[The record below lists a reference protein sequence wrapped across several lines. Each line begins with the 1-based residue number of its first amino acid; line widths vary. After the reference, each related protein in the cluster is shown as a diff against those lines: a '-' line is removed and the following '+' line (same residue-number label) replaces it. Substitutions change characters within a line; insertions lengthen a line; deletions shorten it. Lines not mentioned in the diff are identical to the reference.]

1 MAGMNDDAVL
11 TAGAGWVF
19 LAPANTVSPTDVQ
32 ISPLSGGFN
41 PADIPV
47 AWVPVGHTSRD
58 DLPEFGS
65 DGGDSEVRGSWQNSA
80 LRQTITEVAVDY
92 VTLNLLQFDNDT
104 LALYYGAANSMVNG
118 ERRFRVTTSATG
130 TVEKALLVVIVDG
143 DASVGFY
150 APKASFKREDAI
162 SLATDDFGALPVRA
176 TFLQGYS
183 GTDVAANRLLFDWVG
198 GEIVAPDE
206 TP

>member
-1 MAGMNDDAVL
+1 MAENNDAVL

-19 LAPANTVSPTDVQ
+19 LAPPNTASPTDVQ
-32 ISPLSGGFN
+32 VSPLSGGFD
-41 PADIPV
+41 PSDIPV

-65 DGGDSEVRGSWQNSA
+65 DGGDTEVRGSWQNAS
-80 LRQTITEVAVDY
+80 LRQVVTATNVDF
-92 VTLNLLQFDNDT
+92 VTLSLLQFDNDT
-104 LALYYGAANSMVNG
+104 LSYYYGAANAMVNG
-118 ERRFRVTTSATG
+118 ERRFRVKSSTTG

-143 DASVGFY
+143 DVSVGFY
-150 APKASFKREDAI
+150 APKASLKREDAI
-162 SLATDDFGALPVRA
+162 SLATDNFGALPVRA
-176 TFLQGYS
+176 TFLQGYD
-183 GTDVAANRLLFDWVG
+183 GTDTVPNQLMFDWIG

>member
-11 TAGAGWVF
+11 TAGAGWAF
-19 LAPANTVSPTDVQ
+19 LAPANTLSPTDLMINPV
-32 ISPLSGGFN
+32 SGGFD
-41 PADIPV
+41 PTDLPV
-47 AWVPVGHTSRD
+47 AWVPVGHTSRE

-65 DGGDSEVRGSWQNSA
+65 DGGDSEVRGSWQNAS
-80 LRQTITEVAVDY
+80 LRQVVTETSVDY
-92 VTLNLLQFDNDT
+92 VTLNLLQFDNET
-104 LALYYGAANSMVNG
+104 LALYYGQANALTNG
-118 ERRFRVTTSATG
+118 EQRFRVKSSVSG

-143 DASVGFY
+143 DVAVGFY

-176 TFLQGYS
+176 TFLQGFS
-183 GTDVAANRLLFDWVG
+183 GTDTEPNRLLFDWIG
-198 GEIVAPDE
+198 GEIEAPDL

>member
-1 MAGMNDDAVL
+1 MPENNDAVL

-19 LAPANTVSPTDVQ
+19 LADANTASPTDVEV
-32 ISPLSGGFN
+32 SPLSGGFD
-41 PADIPV
+41 PSDLAVD
-47 AWVPVGHTSRD
+47 WVPVGHTSRE

-65 DGGDSEVRGSWQNSA
+65 DGGDTEVRGSWQNAA
-80 LRQTITEVAVDY
+80 LRQVVTETAVDS

-104 LALYYGAANSMVNG
+104 LALYYGQANAMVNG
-118 ERRFRVTTSATG
+118 ERRFRVKSSPSG

-143 DASVGFY
+143 DVSIGFY
-150 APKASFKREDAI
+150 APNASFKREDAI
-162 SLATDDFGALPVRA
+162 SLAVDYFGALPVRA

-183 GTDVAANRLLFDWVG
+183 GTDTTDNRLLFDWIG
-198 GEIVAPDE
+198 GEIEAPDE

>member
-1 MAGMNDDAVL
+1 MAQNDDAVL

-19 LAPANTVSPTDVQ
+19 LAPANTASPTDVQ
-32 ISPLSGGFN
+32 VSPLSGGFD
-41 PADIPV
+41 PSDLPV
-47 AWVPVGHTSRD
+47 AWVPIGHTSRD

-65 DGGDSEVRGSWQNSA
+65 DGGDTEVRGSWQNAA
-80 LRQTITEVAVDY
+80 LRQVVTETAVDY

-104 LALYYGAANSMVNG
+104 LALYYGAANTLVNG
-118 ERRFRVTTSATG
+118 ERRFRVKTTSTG

-143 DASVGFY
+143 DVSVGFY

-176 TFLQGYS
+176 TFLEGYD
-183 GTDVAANRLLFDWVG
+183 GVDTPATRLMFDWIG

>member
-1 MAGMNDDAVL
+1 MAENNDAVL

-19 LAPANTVSPTDVQ
+19 LAPANTASPTDVQ
-32 ISPLSGGFN
+32 VSPLSGGFD
-41 PADIPV
+41 PTDLPV
-47 AWVPVGHTSRD
+47 AWVPIGHTSRD

-65 DGGDSEVRGSWQNSA
+65 DGGDTEVRGSWQNAS
-80 LRQTITEVAVDY
+80 LRQVVTAVNTDF

-104 LALYYGAANSMVNG
+104 LSLYYGAANALDNG
-118 ERRFRVTTSATG
+118 ERRFRVQTSSTG
-130 TVEKALLVVIVDG
+130 TVEKALLIVIVDG
-143 DASVGFY
+143 DVSVGFY

-176 TFLQGYS
+176 TFLQGYD
-183 GTDVAANRLLFDWVG
+183 GTDTPATRLMFDWIG
-198 GEIVAPDE
+198 GEIVAPDS

>member
-1 MAGMNDDAVL
+1 MAENNDAVL

-19 LAPANTVSPTDVQ
+19 LAPPNTLSPTDDKV
-32 ISPLSGGFN
+32 SPLVGSFN
-41 PADIPV
+41 PAGLDV
-47 AWVPVGHTSRD
+47 AWAPVGHTSRD

-65 DGGDSEVRGSWQNSA
+65 DGGDTEVRGSWQNSS
-80 LRQTITEVAVDY
+80 LRQVVTETAVDF
-92 VTLNLLQFDNDT
+92 VTLNLLQFDNET
-104 LALYYGAANSMVNG
+104 LALYYGQANALVNG
-118 ERRFRVTTSATG
+118 ERRFRVKSAPTS

-143 DASVGFY
+143 DTSVGFY
-150 APKASFKREDAI
+150 APKVSIKREDAI

-183 GTDVAANRLLFDWVG
+183 GTNTEPNTLMFDWIG
-198 GEIVAPDE
+198 GEIEAPDL